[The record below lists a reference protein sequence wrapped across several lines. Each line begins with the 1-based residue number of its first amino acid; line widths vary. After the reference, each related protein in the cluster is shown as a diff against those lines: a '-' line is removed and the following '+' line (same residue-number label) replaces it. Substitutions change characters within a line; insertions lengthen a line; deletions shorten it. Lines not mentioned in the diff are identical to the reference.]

1 MNASKVEVESQSPQI
16 IAISSGKGG
25 VGKTVLSVN
34 LARTLSWSGKR
45 VLLVDLDLY
54 NRGSTTLVAD
64 APIIDQITV
73 AGILELVQAQCI
85 TELKK
90 VIAEKELVQATDDSG
105 NPIPVHL
112 VPSTPTSSIVH
123 WAQYSYDILQ
133 LREFL
138 RKVVREL
145 TNKYKLDCIVFD
157 CRPGP
162 EPLFLAVAGIS
173 TEIILV
179 TEADIVTLN
188 GNINLY
194 SYLEEIYRDDS
205 EVLRNIR
212 FVINRIPKRQDAAHI
227 EARYMRRLFD
237 LFKTRPIL
245 ASIPFD
251 DAVFQSFG
259 QHRFVVDQL
268 PNSSFSRHVT
278 AIALNLFSSSHE
290 ELLSDR
296 CRKMASTL
304 GESWFS
310 SGAKAL
316 VESIGLLLRPRILR

>member
-1 MNASKVEVESQSPQI
+1 MDSQSPQI

-25 VGKTVLSVN
+25 VGKTLLSVN
-34 LARTLSWSGKR
+34 LARVLTWSEKR

-64 APIIDQITV
+64 APIIDHITV
-73 AGILELVQAQCI
+73 AGILELVQDQRI
-85 TELKK
+85 TRLTYA
-90 VIAEKELVQATDDSG
+90 IAEKKLVEGTDDSG
-105 NPIPVHL
+105 NPISL
-112 VPSTPTSSIVH
+112 YLFPSTSTSSIVQ
-123 WAQYSYDILQ
+123 WDQYTYDISQ

-138 RKVVREL
+138 HKVVREL
-145 TNKYKLDCIVFD
+145 TNKYNLDCIVFD

-162 EPLFLAVAGIS
+162 EPLFLAAAGIS
-173 TEIILV
+173 TEIILI

-194 SYLEEIYRDDS
+194 KYLEEMYGDNSD
-205 EVLRNIR
+205 VLRNIR
-212 FVINRIPKRQDAAHI
+212 FVINRIPKRQDVAHI

-237 LFKTRPIL
+237 LFKTGPIL

-251 DAVFQSFG
+251 DSVFQSFG
-259 QHRFVVDQL
+259 QHRFVVDKL
-268 PNSSFSRHVT
+268 PNSSFSKHVT

-296 CRKMASTL
+296 CRRMASTL
-304 GESWFS
+304 VEPWFR

-316 VESIGLLLRPRILR
+316 VESIGLLVRPRILR

>member
-1 MNASKVEVESQSPQI
+1 MNATNVYVESQSPQI
-16 IAISSGKGG
+16 IAISGGKGG

-34 LARTLSWSGKR
+34 LARVLSWSEKR
-45 VLLVDLDLY
+45 ILLVDLDLY
-54 NRGSTTLVAD
+54 NRGSTTIIAD

-73 AGILELVQAQCI
+73 AGILDVAQDRRI
-85 TELKK
+85 TRLRKA
-90 VIAEKELVQATDDSG
+90 IAEKELVKATDDSG
-105 NPIPVHL
+105 NPIPLHL
-112 VPSTPTSSIVH
+112 FPSTSTNSIVQ
-123 WAQYSYDILQ
+123 WAQYSYDILE

-138 RKVVREL
+138 RKAVREL
-145 TNKYKLDCIVFD
+145 TNQYKFDCIVFD
-157 CRPGP
+157 CRAGP
-162 EPLFLAVAGIS
+162 EPLFLAAAGIS

-194 SYLEEIYRDDS
+194 NYLEEIYGDS
-205 EVLRNIR
+205 FDIMRNIR
-212 FVINRIPKRQDAAHI
+212 FVINRIPKRQDVAHI
-227 EARYMRRLFD
+227 EARYMKRLYD

-245 ASIPFD
+245 TSIPFD

-278 AIALNLFSSSHE
+278 LIAMNLFSGNHE

-296 CRKMASTL
+296 CRSMASTL
-304 GESWFS
+304 VEPWFKS
-310 SGAKAL
+310 RAKAL
-316 VESIGLLLRPRILR
+316 ADTIGLLLRPRPLR